1 MVERTKIQVP
11 IDIKILDYWTNN
23 FDGSLQLGEARV
35 GVNVTSPKDEK
46 FKFVLQIQ
54 FPTSNNINE
63 YEAILLRYE
72 S

>member
-1 MVERTKIQVP
+1 MVEWTKIQVP

-23 FDGSLQLGEARV
+23 FDGLLQLGEARV

>member
-54 FPTSNNINE
+54 FPTSNNING
-63 YEAILLRYE
+63 YEAIFLRSE

>member
-1 MVERTKIQVP
+1 MVEWTKIQVP

-23 FDGSLQLGEARV
+23 FDGLLQLGEARV

-54 FPTSNNINE
+54 FPTSNNING
-63 YEAILLRYE
+63 YEAIFLRSE

>member
-1 MVERTKIQVP
+1 MVEWTKIQVP

-46 FKFVLQIQ
+46 LKFVLQI
-54 FPTSNNINE
+54 
-63 YEAILLRYE
+63 
-72 S
+72 